1 MLKRI
6 LLKISGEGFCGDTG
20 FGIDKMAVEYFANTI
35 KDIVRHGVEVAV
47 VVGGGN
53 IVRGKQLET
62 LGISRAKADNVGM
75 VSTLINALVLQ
86 DGLERLEVD
95 AKVLS
100 TFYIY
105 QIVDKYILSECVE
118 HLRNKRVVILSGGT
132 GIPHFTTDTAAA
144 LRAIEIKADRLL
156 KATKVDGVY
165 SGDPQVDKSAK
176 KFDRLTYMD
185 VLNKNLKVMD
195 STAITLCMDNN
206 MPIIVFDMKEPQN
219 FQDIIKGKVVG
230 TYIGSTENAC

>member
-6 LLKISGEGFCGDTG
+6 LLKISGEGFCGDSG
-20 FGIDKMAVEYFANTI
+20 FGIDKDAVGYIANTI
-35 KDIVRHGVEVAV
+35 KDIVKQGVEVAV
-47 VVGGGN
+47 VIGGGN
-53 IVRGKQLET
+53 IVRGRELET
-62 LGISRAKADNVGM
+62 LGINRAKADNVGM
-75 VSTLINALVLQ
+75 VSTLINAIVLQ
-86 DGLERLEVD
+86 DGLQRLEVD

-100 TFYIY
+100 TFYIH
-105 QIVDKYILSECVE
+105 QIVERYVLSECIE
-118 HLRNKRVVILSGGT
+118 HLNNKRVVILSGGT

-165 SGDPQVDKSAK
+165 TGDPHVDKSAK

-206 MPIIVFDMKEPQN
+206 VPIIVFDMNEPKN
-219 FQDIIKGKVVG
+219 FQDIINGKVVG
-230 TYIGSTENAC
+230 TIIGGR